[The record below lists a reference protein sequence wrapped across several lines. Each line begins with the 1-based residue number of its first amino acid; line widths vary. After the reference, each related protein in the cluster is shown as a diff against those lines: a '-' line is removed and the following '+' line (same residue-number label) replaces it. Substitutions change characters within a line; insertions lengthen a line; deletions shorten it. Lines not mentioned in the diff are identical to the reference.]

1 MQAVV
6 WYGMPESN
14 QRPGRYPAMLPL
26 HVIPHAPGL
35 SRRQASFSAL
45 PHSCRMMLR
54 PRFVVECAGAGRPL
68 CPGPG
73 ADGRIRT
80 RTQGATLGSHQLA
93 YVCIWAPACL
103 AECRC
108 CSIVRADAEGVLVAA
123 PGVANGPR
131 TRNPRL
137 GRPMLC
143 LIELLPHESS
153 HQGAN
158 WCSVACSI
166 FLHVSS
172 RIYRSS
178 SGMSIPLRTS
188 SFRCPAR

>member
-1 MQAVV
+1 MMRRHTGHPSWSPSLGFSSRDDFTTDRAARCPKEDSYRCHAAI
-6 WYGMPESN
+6 WYRRLDSDKH
-14 QRPGRYPAMLPL
+14 YPMFKMVALPL
-26 HVIPHAPGL
+26 
-35 SRRQASFSAL
+35 S
-45 PHSCRMMLR
+45 
-54 PRFVVECAGAGRPL
+54 
-68 CPGPG
+68 
-73 ADGRIRT
+73 
-80 RTQGATLGSHQLA
+80 
-93 YVCIWAPACL
+93 YVCIWHRHASQRMPVLFNCP
-103 AECRC
+103 RGG
-108 CSIVRADAEGVLVAA
+108 AEGVLVAA

-131 TRNPRL
+131 TRSPRL

-178 SGMSIPLRTS
+178 SGMSMPLRTS